1 MCLDFQNFCGA
12 LLVLNIGNPAL
23 EPARIG
29 VICIDAIV
37 DSDLFARLPLRED
50 SVGPDV
56 DVLVISAG
64 PAGVVDV
71 DLEALGVDD
80 LAVDPFFLCVP
91 HVHILSQVVLQF
103 FPLALHA
110 L

>member
-1 MCLDFQNFCGA
+1 MCFYFQNLFGA

-29 VICIDAIV
+29 MICVNSIIDGNF
-37 DSDLFARLPLRED
+37 LARLPLRED
-50 SVGPDV
+50 SVGSHV

-64 PAGVVDV
+64 PAGVVNV
-71 DLEALGVDD
+71 DLETLDVDD
-80 LAVDPFFLCVP
+80 LSVDPFFLGVH
-91 HVHILSQVVLQF
+91 HVHILPQVVLHF
-103 FPLALHA
+103 FPLVLHP

>member
-1 MCLDFQNFCGA
+1 MCLYFQNFLGA
-12 LLVLNIGNPAL
+12 LLVLNTGNPAL
-23 EPARIG
+23 EPACIG
-29 VICIDAIV
+29 VIRVDAIV
-37 DSDLFARLPLRED
+37 DSDLFTRLPLGQD

-71 DLEALGVDD
+71 DLEALYVYD
-80 LAVDPFFLCVP
+80 LAVDPFFLCIP
-91 HVHILSQVVLQF
+91 HVHILPQVVLQF
-103 FPLALHA
+103 FPLVLHA